1 MNDMAIPAPT
11 MKRSAITGRPI
22 RVATV
27 AIGDYCTGAAALIN
41 SLASCG
47 FTNEVFVGHV
57 GPLAWKLAPDS
68 SVTTIELNPRRT
80 RHATNLKAQLLEAVG
95 DGDVCYIDADCIS
108 LSPRLMEIVE
118 EFLDF
123 GAFFTVESILPASDV
138 RHLTWARL
146 MNRSWTEYSGRNFS
160 GCVPY
165 INAGFFGLRL
175 PRDRYYLDE
184 YSSLIERA
192 LPDEGEPF
200 TTPYFPLVDQDCL
213 NAVVGSSEKPY
224 ATLGPPDIWYRA
236 LAGNSYSQVGVS
248 TQPLLLHCTGI
259 SKPWRL
265 HRPPLSRPD
274 IFDKAFYRFAYV
286 ETPWVT
292 LDKQLPRSVVRWIE
306 DGTLSKA
313 SLKARRIG
321 ARVSH
326 VARTLV
332 GSAT

>member
-1 MNDMAIPAPT
+1 MNDVAMPAPG
-11 MKRSAITGRPI
+11 KERSAITGRAI

-27 AIGDYCTGAAALIN
+27 AIGDYCTGAAALIS
-41 SLASCG
+41 SLAWCG
-47 FTNEVFVGHV
+47 FASEVFVGHV
-57 GPLAWKLAPDS
+57 GPLDWRLAPES
-68 SVTTIELNPRRT
+68 SVTPIELHPRRA

-95 DGDVCYIDADCIS
+95 DGDVCYIDADCIA

-118 EFLDF
+118 EFLGF

-146 MNRSWTEYSGRNFS
+146 MNRNQTEHSRRSVS

-184 YSSLIERA
+184 YSSLVERA
-192 LPDEGEPF
+192 LPEAGEPF

-213 NAVVGSSEKPY
+213 NAVVGNSEKPY

-248 TQPLLLHCTGI
+248 AQPLLLHCTGLG
-259 SKPWRL
+259 KPWRL
-265 HRPPLSRPD
+265 KQPPLSRPD
-274 IFDKAFYRFAYV
+274 VYDKEFYRFAYV

-292 LDKQLPRSVVRWIE
+292 LDKSLPASVVRWIE
-306 DGTLSKA
+306 DGALSKA
-313 SLKARRIG
+313 SLKARRFG

-326 VARTLV
+326 VARALV